1 MKNHTPTRLLCLTTA
16 TRVAIRYED
25 RKRVGA
31 CRIPSVENI
40 GWQTLSALEIFRD
53 RGYAQTEP
61 QTS

>member
-1 MKNHTPTRLLCLTTA
+1 MKNQGPRRLLCLTTA

-31 CRIPSVENI
+31 CRIPAAENI
-40 GWQTLSALEIFRD
+40 DGHTLAALEIFRD

>member
-1 MKNHTPTRLLCLTTA
+1 MTKLLCLTTA

-31 CRIPSVENI
+31 CRIPAVENI
-40 GWQTLSALEIFRD
+40 DWQTLAALEIFRD
-53 RGYAQTEP
+53 RGQAHVEQ

>member
-1 MKNHTPTRLLCLTTA
+1 MKNQTPCRLLCLTTA

-31 CRIPSVENI
+31 CRIPAVENI
-40 GWQTLSALEIFRD
+40 NWQTLAALEIFRD
-53 RGYAQTEP
+53 RGYAQAEP

>member
-1 MKNHTPTRLLCLTTA
+1 MKNQAPCRLLCITTA

-31 CRIPSVENI
+31 CRIPAAENI
-40 GWQTLSALEIFRD
+40 GWQTLAALEIFRD
-53 RGYAQTEP
+53 RGCAQAEP